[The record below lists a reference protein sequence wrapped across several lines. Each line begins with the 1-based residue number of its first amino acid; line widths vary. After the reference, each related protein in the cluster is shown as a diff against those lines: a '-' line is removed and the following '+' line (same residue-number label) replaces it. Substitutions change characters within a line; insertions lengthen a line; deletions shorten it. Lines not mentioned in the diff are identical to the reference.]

1 MNNKRLVTGLIVA
14 LSFASFLAAQ
24 RETVQGVVLLNER
37 PPGARAQ
44 QVEVELT
51 TDRGDIAYK
60 TMVNESGE
68 YKFGGLYLGN
78 YKVTARAPGF
88 KPATVR
94 ITLVGESQR
103 QGDTT
108 LYLVEQSQLPTIN
121 HDGEVISRNAL
132 QAPKQARKEVQR
144 GEEAFATGAMNESKE
159 AVEKALNLYPDY
171 ARAWYL
177 RARISE
183 REGRRQE
190 AAADYERVLA
200 RDPDFYPAY
209 GRLSELY
216 RILAIPGELKRVAE
230 EWRKLQPL
238 DAVPYYYVAVAHY
251 EAGDYAV
258 GLREAEAAYRL
269 PHASLP
275 HLLLVLANCHIKLRN
290 PDAAAVHLV
299 EFLSQH
305 PDDPLAGQ
313 AKETLEQLRQLPRE

>member
-1 MNNKRLVTGLIVA
+1 MNNRRLVAGLIATV
-14 LSFASFLAAQ
+14 SFASFLAAQ

-51 TDRGDIAYK
+51 TDRGDIAFK

-68 YKFGGLYLGN
+68 YKFGGLYVGN

-94 ITLVGESQR
+94 ITLVGDSQR

-108 LYLVEQSQLPTIN
+108 LYLVEQSELPTIN

-132 QAPKQARKEVQR
+132 QAPKEARKEVQR
-144 GEEAFATGAMNESKE
+144 GEEAFATGDLEKSKE
-159 AVEKALNLYPDY
+159 AAQKALSLYPDY

-190 AAADYERVLA
+190 AVAEYETVLA

-209 GRLSELY
+209 GHLSELY
-216 RILAIPGELKRVAE
+216 RTLAIPGELKRVAD

-238 DAVPYYYVAVAHY
+238 HAVPYYYAAVARY
-251 EAGDYAV
+251 ETGDYAAS
-258 GLREAEAAYRL
+258 LREAEAAYRL
-269 PHASLP
+269 PHDSLP

-290 PDAAAVHLV
+290 PDAAAVYLV
-299 EFLSQH
+299 EFLSQQ